1 MRGASGFYRKLIAG
15 ARVLVTQARAKQR
28 ENICFFSM
36 AMIVCC
42 RALFQNYLLVWENA
56 PSAVCSYGQWRAINE
71 QDELMP
77 PKMKLTSRYSG
88 CVLEDL
94 LKRGFLIPGCALLR
108 RVFFLAIARFDE
120 RIAFAEDWEFFCR
133 LSLEG
138 DFLPIADCVAGY
150 RLRTTSKSATSNTD
164 RVAKVYATIDRV
176 LGNPKLKDHFSNQ
189 KLKRLKKISRACGVL
204 EILMR
209 DFWEG
214 HCGKSVKIA
223 LIAVKIIPSSCPGL

>member
-1 MRGASGFYRKLIAG
+1 MLVSIIVTAYNLELFVGAAVKSALNSDVGEVIVVDDGSTDGTLSVLRGIAASEERVRILPQANRGSSS
-15 ARVLVTQARAKQR
+15 ARNTGGREAKGK
-28 ENICFFSM
+28 
-36 AMIVCC
+36 
-42 RALFQNYLLVWENA
+42 YLLFLDGDDRLLPGAVSKLSSCLENA

-77 PKMKLTSRYSG
+77 PNMKLTSRYSG

-108 RVFFLAIARFDE
+108 RESFLALGGFDE

-164 RVAKVYATIDRV
+164 K
-176 LGNPKLKDHFSNQ
+176 
-189 KLKRLKKISRACGVL
+189 SRQ
-204 EILMR
+204 
-209 DFWEG
+209 
-214 HCGKSVKIA
+214 
-223 LIAVKIIPSSCPGL
+223 GLRYD